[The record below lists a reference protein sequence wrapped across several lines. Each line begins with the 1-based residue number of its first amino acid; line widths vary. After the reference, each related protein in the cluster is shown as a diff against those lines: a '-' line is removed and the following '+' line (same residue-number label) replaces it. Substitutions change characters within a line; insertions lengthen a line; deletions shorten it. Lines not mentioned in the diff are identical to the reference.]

1 MRFLLLFAALAAA
14 VAGYNV
20 STVYVVDVRGV
31 VGPHTYWQV
40 AKAVEAAERGG
51 GAVLLLL
58 STPGG
63 LAAPAKRIMGLVLH
77 SKVPVLGYV
86 YGEEAA
92 SAGTY
97 ILMATHIAGMAPHS
111 KIGACQ
117 PVLLVF
123 LVEDPG
129 VIAQHLSI
137 LAEAMS
143 RRGRNVEFAERCVR
157 SKEYL
162 IGAEEA
168 QKMGVVEVVA
178 GNFVEFVKRANGT
191 AVSLDG
197 VEDKVFF
204 HSPKYVLVAPGP
216 VELFQSWHL
225 PESPAALLYF
235 STLPLLLHV
244 ALFLAAMYAV
254 LLYAKMRGWAAVANL
269 SAFVLALY
277 VSLATLPPPWL
288 LASVAGAVAIL
299 ADLFICRHTRGFVAF
314 AAAFV
319 PQTAVSAFYQEG
331 AAAVAWA
338 IALIISASAAG
349 AVIYISRR
357 KRPQVP
363 SW

>member
-1 MRFLLLFAALAAA
+1 M
-14 VAGYNV
+14 
-20 STVYVVDVRGV
+20 STVYVVDIHGV
-31 VGPHTYWQV
+31 VGPHTYWLV
-40 AKAVEAAERGG
+40 AKAVEAAERSG
-51 GAVLLLL
+51 GAVLLLF

-63 LAAPAKRIMGLVLH
+63 LAAPAKRVMGLILH

-129 VIAQHLSI
+129 VLAEHFSL
-137 LAEAMS
+137 LAEAMG

-178 GNFVEFVKRANGT
+178 GDFAEFVKKANGT
-191 AVSLDG
+191 SVRLDG
-197 VEDKVFF
+197 VEDVVFF
-204 HSPKYVLVAPGP
+204 HSPKYVPVAPGP
-216 VELFQSWHL
+216 IELFQSWHL

-235 STLPLLLHV
+235 STLPLFLHV
-244 ALFLAAMYAV
+244 ALFLAAMYVV

-269 SAFVLALY
+269 SAFALALY
-277 VSLATLPPPWL
+277 VSLAALPPPWL
-288 LASVAGAVAIL
+288 LASAAGAAAML
-299 ADLFICRHTRGFVAF
+299 ADLFLNRHTRGFIAF

-331 AAAVAWA
+331 AAAVVWA
-338 IALIISASAAG
+338 IALIIAASAAG

-357 KRPQVP
+357 KRPRER
-363 SW
+363 SA